1 MASTN
6 DRNPTPHAAIEG
18 AIEAAIRIGVIALLA
33 VWAFQIIAPFISP
46 ILWGV
51 IIAVAAYPVF
61 RWLARKLGGRTGLA
75 ATVFTLLALLI
86 LITPTIWLTGAL
98 IEWGQTTAD
107 QFKEGTLA
115 VPAPPDSVAEWP
127 IIGERL
133 HRFWALAHSNLQQAM
148 ESAAPQLKAA
158 GGWMLGSAAAAGKG
172 VLLFTFSIIIAGV
185 FLANAQGAA
194 GFANSLFTRLAPE
207 SGKKFARLS
216 ERTVRSVATGVV
228 GVAIIQTVLVTIGF
242 VLADVPAAAFLAMIC
257 LLLAVIQLPL
267 GLVVIPVII
276 YVWANDTT
284 LVALLFTIWSVPA
297 MLSDN
302 VLKPILLARGV
313 EAPMLVIF
321 LGAIGGF
328 VLNGII
334 GLFTGAVILVL
345 AYELFQAWLTT
356 RSEAGVAD

>member
-1 MASTN
+1 M
-6 DRNPTPHAAIEG
+6 
-18 AIEAAIRIGVIALLA
+18 
-33 VWAFQIIAPFISP
+33 
-46 ILWGV
+46 
-51 IIAVAAYPVF
+51 
-61 RWLARKLGGRTGLA
+61 
-75 ATVFTLLALLI
+75 
-86 LITPTIWLTGAL
+86 
-98 IEWGQTTAD
+98 
-107 QFKEGTLA
+107 
-115 VPAPPDSVAEWP
+115 PAPPDRVAELP
-127 IIGERL
+127 IVGERL
-133 HRFWALAHSNLQQAM
+133 HRFWSLAHSNLQQAM

-185 FLANAQGAA
+185 FLANAEGAA

-228 GVAIIQTVLVTIGF
+228 GVAIIQTILVTIGF

-302 VLKPILLARGV
+302 ECRDRARG
-313 EAPMLVIF
+313 ARP
-321 LGAIGGF
+321 AC
-328 VLNGII
+328 
-334 GLFTGAVILVL
+334 
-345 AYELFQAWLTT
+345 
-356 RSEAGVAD
+356 